1 MKIEEAGQLDL
12 IDLLNQ
18 EIKKVEN
25 SKKNIERAA
34 KTAIND
40 LNKLPAPFSRIR
52 KSGYTHLVRTFSY
65 KMKNGEAV
73 ISWGKYY
80 GPMVERGT
88 KKMKARP
95 HVEPL
100 IKKNL
105 EKYHRLM
112 MG

>member
-12 IDLLNQ
+12 IDFLNQ

-25 SKKNIERAA
+25 SKKNIEKAVKAA
-34 KTAIND
+34 ITD
-40 LNKLPAPFSRIR
+40 LNKLPSPISKIR
-52 KSGYTHLVRTFSY
+52 KSGYTHLVRSFSY
-65 KMKNGEAV
+65 EMKNGEGT

-95 HVEPL
+95 HVNPL
-100 IKKNL
+100 IKKNI
-105 EKYHRLM
+105 EKYQRLM
-112 MG
+112 LG